1 MKQLY
6 LTLIAGL
13 TFSPSFS
20 QKGDTVRRYFD
31 EKLVLTTKNKMHFP
45 GVTVRQ
51 NDHWYLFAVYPD
63 TGMLIKS
70 YFKDEDLRVK
80 DGPFTLYHPKNI
92 KAVEGRFD
100 NNTPVGLWK
109 YWYENGQLKDSGL
122 LTNNNMVGEWRSWY
136 EDGNLLSI
144 AEYPDPGSINTS
156 TTRTSPTPRGASI
169 LEYGLP
175 INKKHGQWR
184 SFYPNGT
191 TRDSGLFQKDQKQGL
206 WKNWY
211 DNAQMESIGRYRND
225 SLEGEW
231 QYFRRDGSLSTKEI
245 YAGNKI
251 KSLECFDENGNSTG
265 HLCSIL
271 KPAVAK
277 GSFYNLKQYALD
289 NIYWPK
295 ELDGKEVEGVVK
307 VRYTISAEGKM
318 IEFKVLETPHESL
331 SKEVQRFFN
340 SLEGWYPAISHN
352 RAIDYT
358 TEFSIEFYR

>member
-1 MKQLY
+1 MKQFY
-6 LTLIAGL
+6 LTLLFAFTSL
-13 TFSPSFS
+13 YSFS
-20 QKGDTVRRYFD
+20 QRSDTVRRYFD
-31 EKLVLTTKNKMHFP
+31 ENMVLTTKNKVHFP
-45 GVTVRQ
+45 GVTVKQ

-80 DGPFTLYHPKNI
+80 DGPFTLYHRKNL
-92 KAVEGRFD
+92 KAAEGRFQ
-100 NNTPVGLWK
+100 NNTPVGVWK
-109 YWYENGQLKDSGL
+109 YWYENGQIKDSGL
-122 LTNNNMVGEWRSWY
+122 LVNNNMADVWRSWY

-144 AEYPDPGSINTS
+144 AEYPAPEFFTSSSTTSATQKGGSI
-156 TTRTSPTPRGASI
+156 
-169 LEYGLP
+169 LDYGLP
-175 INKKHGQWR
+175 INKKQGQWR

-191 TRDSGLFQKDQKQGL
+191 TRDSGLFQKNQKQGL

-211 DNAQMESIGRYRND
+211 DNAQLESMGNYSND
-225 SLEGEW
+225 SLVGEW

-245 YAGNKI
+245 YAGSKI
-251 KSLECFDENGNSTG
+251 KSLECFDENGNATG
-265 HLCSIL
+265 DLCSIL

-295 ELDGKEVEGVVK
+295 ELDGKQVEGVVK

-318 IEFKVLETPHESL
+318 IEFKVLETPHEAL
-331 SKEVQRFFN
+331 SKEVQRFFA